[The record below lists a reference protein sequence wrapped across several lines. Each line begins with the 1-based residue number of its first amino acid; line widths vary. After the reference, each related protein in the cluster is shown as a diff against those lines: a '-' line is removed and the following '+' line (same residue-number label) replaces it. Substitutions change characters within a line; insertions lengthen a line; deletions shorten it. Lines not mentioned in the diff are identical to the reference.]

1 MIISIEG
8 NIGSGK
14 STFFNY
20 CRAQLYGRDDVIFV
34 EEPVDVWE
42 SIKDS
47 NGISLL
53 QQFYNHPYDYAFCFQ
68 MTAYISRL
76 ARLKDAIKRAE
87 EIQATSFQTK
97 TVTII
102 TERCVYTDYN
112 VFTKMLHRACKIN
125 DIEISCYKMWFDN
138 FMKDIPTPKFI
149 YLKTSAENCLAR
161 VMERNRPS
169 EIGIS
174 LEYLMECEHYHD
186 EWLLPG
192 LLGNVTVFDGNQ
204 STEYHNTYLN
214 VIKKM
219 IHNPQERS
227 HKRKVKCVE
236 HAFNSITF

>member
-20 CRAQLYGRDDVIFV
+20 CRAQLYDRTDIIFV

-47 NGISLL
+47 NGINLL

-76 ARLKDAIKRAE
+76 SRLKDAIKRAE
-87 EIQATSFQTK
+87 EIGASA
-97 TVTII
+97 II

-112 VFTKMLHRACKIN
+112 VFTKMLHKACKIN
-125 DIEISCYKMWFDN
+125 DIELSCYRTWFDY
-138 FMKDIPTPKFI
+138 FMKDIPVPKLI
-149 YLKTSAENCLAR
+149 YLKTSAENCFER
-161 VMERNRPS
+161 VNERNRPA
-169 EIGIS
+169 EENMT
-174 LEYLMECEHYHD
+174 LEYLKECEHYHD

-214 VIKKM
+214 TIKKM

-227 HKRKVKCVE
+227 HKRKVNCVE
-236 HAFNSITF
+236 QAFNSITF

>member
-20 CRAQLYGRDDVIFV
+20 CRAQMYDRTDIIFV

-53 QQFYNHPYDYAFCFQ
+53 QQFYNHPYEYAFCFQ

-76 ARLKDAIKRAE
+76 VRLKDAIKRAE
-87 EIQATSFQTK
+87 EIGATA
-97 TVTII
+97 II

-112 VFTKMLHRACKIN
+112 VFTKMLHKACKIN

-138 FMKDIPTPKFI
+138 FMEDIPTPKFI
-149 YLKTSAENCLAR
+149 YLKTSAENCYDR

-169 EIGIS
+169 ETGIS
-174 LEYLMECEHYHD
+174 LDYLLECEHYHD
-186 EWLLPG
+186 DWLLPG

-214 VIKKM
+214 IIKKM

-227 HKRKVKCVE
+227 HKRKVDHVE